1 MILVDANLLIYAY
14 NPHAGQHAAARR
26 WLETVVAGPAPVR
39 LAWVTVLAFVRIMTS
54 PQVFR
59 RPLTPSEAVA
69 VVDEWLSAPA
79 VAVLGPEER
88 HWEVMR
94 QMLVEG
100 QAIGPLVTDA
110 HLAALAVE
118 HGATLATTDKDF
130 ARFPGLKTINPLDA
144 ARRT

>member
-14 NPHAGQHAAARR
+14 NPQAAQHPAARR
-26 WLETVVAGPAPVR
+26 WLEIVVGGPAPVR

-69 VVDEWLSAPA
+69 IVDDWLSAPS
-79 VAVLGPEER
+79 VAFVGPEDR
-88 HWEVMR
+88 HWNVMR

-130 ARFPGLKTINPLDA
+130 ARFPGLNSINPLDA
-144 ARRT
+144 AQ